1 MPAHEDRAITTF
13 VERINRLLYHRVVS
27 GLCRNRF
34 RDRAFSAI
42 DLIPGVVCGCHEGRD
57 LTRVA
62 KTLTPGL

>member
-1 MPAHEDRAITTF
+1 MPTHEDRAIT
-13 VERINRLLYHRVVS
+13 VLAQCINRLLYHCIVS
-27 GLCRNRF
+27 GLCRNKL
-34 RDRAFSAI
+34 RDRAFAAI